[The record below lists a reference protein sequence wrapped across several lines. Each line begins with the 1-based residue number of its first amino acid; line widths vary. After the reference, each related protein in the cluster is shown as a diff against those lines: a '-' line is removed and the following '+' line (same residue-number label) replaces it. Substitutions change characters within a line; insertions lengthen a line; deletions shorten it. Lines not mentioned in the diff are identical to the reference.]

1 VRVHLEERVA
11 IAAPPEA
18 VFAAVADW
26 EGQTEWVALTTVT
39 ADGGPHRVG
48 ERLVADT
55 RLLGVG
61 FRDPMEVTRFDPP
74 SRIDVRHLGRVVRG
88 TGTFLVE
95 PAPGGAWFVWAEDVE
110 LPLGVAGRL
119 GFAVVG
125 PAFRLL
131 LRRSLRRLARRVES
145 RPHQR
150 QRPPKDLASPLVS
163 RVTDSLRIRVG
174 ESPGQIAGRRLR
186 TATNQRF
193 GTLDD

>member
-1 VRVHLEERVA
+1 MLADRPGQGRAGEEEQVRVHLEERVA

-26 EGQTEWVALTTVT
+26 EGQSEWVALTRVT

-48 ERLVADT
+48 ERLVAAT
-55 RLLGVG
+55 GLAGIG

-95 PAPGGAWFVWAEDVE
+95 PAPGGAWFVWVEDVD
-110 LPLGVAGRL
+110 LPLGVVGRL
-119 GFAVVG
+119 GFAAAG

-145 RPHQR
+145 RPHLR
-150 QRPPKDLASPLVS
+150 RRPD
-163 RVTDSLRIRVG
+163 
-174 ESPGQIAGRRLR
+174 
-186 TATNQRF
+186 
-193 GTLDD
+193 

>member
-1 VRVHLEERVA
+1 MRVHLEERVA

-26 EGQTEWVALTTVT
+26 EGQSEWVALTTVT

-55 RLLGVG
+55 RLLGIG

-110 LPLGVAGRL
+110 LPLGMVGRL
-119 GFAVVG
+119 
-125 PAFRLL
+125 
-131 LRRSLRRLARRVES
+131 E
-145 RPHQR
+145 
-150 QRPPKDLASPLVS
+150 
-163 RVTDSLRIRVG
+163 I
-174 ESPGQIAGRRLR
+174 GR
-186 TATNQRF
+186 AHV
-193 GTLDD
+193 

>member
-1 VRVHLEERVA
+1 MRVHLEERVA

-26 EGQTEWVALTTVT
+26 EGQSEWVALTTVT

-55 RLLGVG
+55 RLLGIG

-110 LPLGVAGRL
+110 LPLGMAGRL
-119 GFAVVG
+119 GFVVVG

-145 RPHQR
+145 RPHLR
-150 QRPPKDLASPLVS
+150 QPPA
-163 RVTDSLRIRVG
+163 
-174 ESPGQIAGRRLR
+174 
-186 TATNQRF
+186 
-193 GTLDD
+193 